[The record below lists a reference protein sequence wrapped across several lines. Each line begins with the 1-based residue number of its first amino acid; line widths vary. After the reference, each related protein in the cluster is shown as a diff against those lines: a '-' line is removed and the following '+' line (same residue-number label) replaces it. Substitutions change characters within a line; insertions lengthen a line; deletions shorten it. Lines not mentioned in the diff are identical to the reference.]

1 MAFSD
6 ISLMLFGGYLLGTI
20 SPSFILGRILKKIDI
35 RKHGTKNAGTKNTYK
50 VLGLGPAIITGVFD
64 LSKGLIAMYIAY
76 ALGASPLLVHLIGLA
91 TILGH
96 IFPFYLNFKG
106 GQGLATAT
114 AILIF
119 YLIIFYSRGW
129 LPWESLVLLAFY
141 SISFFCVIKQ
151 GVILGLAII
160 PVLTIFILVF
170 SPNQTYM
177 FFILSIITFIFLMD
191 IRNIVKRRLLSL
203 SSEKAK
209 SELNWRHYSRP
220 FAVLLIVDYLKIE
233 KKETLILIGS
243 IALFFLLLDLT
254 RLFSK
259 KINVF
264 FFKRIKDLYRSK
276 EYKKFSSITM
286 FLFASFLTIL
296 LFEKAIAILAVGY
309 LIFGD
314 FFSKFFGIHFGRKKV
329 FEKSIE
335 GSLAHFNAC
344 LISGYVFL
352 QYISIPIPTF
362 LIGAFT
368 ASVAELLPLGID
380 DNFSVA
386 LLSASSMYAM
396 QLF

>member
-6 ISLMLFGGYLLGTI
+6 ISLILFGGYLLGTI

-50 VLGLGPAIITGVFD
+50 VLGLGPAIITAVFD

-96 IFPFYLNFKG
+96 IFPFYLNFRG

-129 LPWESLVLLAFY
+129 LPWESLILLAFY
-141 SISFFCVIKQ
+141 SISFFYVVKK

-177 FFILSIITFIFLMD
+177 LFILSIITFIFLMD
-191 IRNIVKRRLLSL
+191 IRNIGKGRLLSL
-203 SSEKAK
+203 SLEKAK
-209 SELNWRHYSRP
+209 SELNWRHYARP
-220 FAVLLIVDYLKIE
+220 FAVLLIVDYLKAE
-233 KKETLILIGS
+233 KNETLILIGC

-286 FLFASFLTIL
+286 FLFASLLTVL

-352 QYISIPIPTF
+352 QYVSIPIPTF
-362 LIGAFT
+362 LIGALT